1 MPYSAAHDRAL
12 RPPCRCAAVFAAAA
26 LLCIVALAGCSAPP
40 PPPPPVRPAAT
51 KIVVA
56 PPARAAI
63 PLPDEQLLV
72 PPQEPACQHAAAN
85 GVDARAQLDYER
97 QCYRHAEIIVR
108 ERLQALQAAIADTIR
123 AVRRGE

>member
-1 MPYSAAHDRAL
+1 
-12 RPPCRCAAVFAAAA
+12 VF
-26 LLCIVALAGCSAPP
+26 VLAGCSPP
-40 PPPPPVRPAAT
+40 PLVRPAAT
-51 KIVVA
+51 TKIVVA
-56 PPARAAI
+56 APPAPAALASEASGQRGHSMVRAPDTRPKPGSPARAAI
-63 PLPDEQLLV
+63 PLPDDALLL
-72 PPQEPACQHAAAN
+72 PPQPPSCAFTNEN

>member
-1 MPYSAAHDRAL
+1 MVRAPDTRPKPGSSAR
-12 RPPCRCAAVFAAAA
+12 
-26 LLCIVALAGCSAPP
+26 
-40 PPPPPVRPAAT
+40 
-51 KIVVA
+51 
-56 PPARAAI
+56 AI
-63 PLPDEQLLV
+63 PLPDDALLV
-72 PPQEPACQHAAAN
+72 APSAPSCAFTTEN